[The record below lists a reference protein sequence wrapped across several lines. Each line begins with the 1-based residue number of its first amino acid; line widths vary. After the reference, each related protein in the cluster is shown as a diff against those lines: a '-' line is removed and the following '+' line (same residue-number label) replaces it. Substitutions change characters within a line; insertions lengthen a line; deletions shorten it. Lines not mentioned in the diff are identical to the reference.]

1 MAKENRCCLEG
12 HYCHV
17 PNLQRSEPD
26 WRYSAAPSGFGF
38 AMLSTF
44 LLSSFYFSVTSRI
57 VLLPRISRT
66 SRRFTAN

>member
-1 MAKENRCCLEG
+1 MAKETTAAWRNTT
-12 HYCHV
+12 V
-17 PNLQRSEPD
+17 MPD
-26 WRYSAAPSGFGF
+26 WRYSAAPSRFEF